1 VEKDSTNYYAKK
13 SLEKYPSDSILQI
26 KLYRSNNIQLR
37 KKNLDDPAL
46 KHSYKNSL
54 NPR

>member
-1 VEKDSTNYYAKK
+1 VEKYSTKYDANK

-26 KLYRSNNIQLR
+26 EFYRSNNIHHR
-37 KKNLDDPAL
+37 KNLDDPAL